1 MEIWDKDFIDPV
13 VPGYISISRDNDG
26 HFQFGAVEANMDCRR
41 RRVNSSGCRMGVNSL
56 FLTCYIDKCKKGTW
70 SDLYESNIL
79 ERFIM

>member
-13 VPGYISISRDNDG
+13 VPGYISISRDKDG
-26 HFQFGAVEANMDCRR
+26 HFQFGTVEANMDCRR
-41 RRVNSSGCRMGVNSL
+41 RRVNSL